1 MRTPTPFVTP
11 PKDASPFMY
20 TETNI
25 HLQQHASKTSDSQGE
40 RRRGINHSELLC
52 CTLWR
57 AYHSDTLYEH
67 RKDTMTEWYQHHH
80 ISEFC
85 EKFPLTTIE
94 KHLVHQKLE
103 M

>member
-1 MRTPTPFVTP
+1 
-11 PKDASPFMY
+11 MY

-25 HLQQHASKTSDSQGE
+25 HLQQHASKTSGSQGE

-52 CTLWR
+52 STLWR
-57 AYHSDTLYEH
+57 GYHSDTLYEH
-67 RKDTMTEWYQHHH
+67 RKDTMTDWYQHHH

-85 EKFPLTTIE
+85 EKFPPTPIE